1 MRLAYCILLLGVGGV
16 MLSCKEDPRKEI
28 AKIVTEWQ
36 NKEIVFPHDL
46 VFTRYGRDTLDYEI
60 PPSSRKILM
69 YVDSIGCTSCK
80 LQLHKWKEFIEEV
93 DSLTYG
99 MVPVVFVFH
108 PKDSREIS
116 YLLKRDGIDIPVC
129 IDGEDK
135 LNALNHFPAHSEFQT
150 FLLDEEDRVLFIGNP
165 VHNARV
171 KEMYLSEISPNGY
184 QGEVTPPLPNTLVEA
199 GSEEF
204 DLGTIPIGEAITVQ
218 ASIKNSGDSP
228 FMILDTRASCGCTG
242 IEYEKKPIPPDSTT
256 RVSITYHADE
266 TGRFNK
272 KVFVYG
278 NMDNSPL
285 IIRLKGN
292 VK

>member
-1 MRLAYCILLLGVGGV
+1 
-16 MLSCKEDPRKEI
+16 
-28 AKIVTEWQ
+28 
-36 NKEIVFPHDL
+36 
-46 VFTRYGRDTLDYEI
+46 
-60 PPSSRKILM
+60 
-69 YVDSIGCTSCK
+69 
-80 LQLHKWKEFIEEV
+80 
-93 DSLTYG
+93 
-99 MVPVVFVFH
+99 
-108 PKDSREIS
+108 
-116 YLLKRDGIDIPVC
+116 
-129 IDGEDK
+129 
-135 LNALNHFPAHSEFQT
+135 
-150 FLLDEEDRVLFIGNP
+150 
-165 VHNARV
+165 
-171 KEMYLSEISPNGY
+171 
-184 QGEVTPPLPNTLVEA
+184 VEA